1 MIKWSDYSEL
11 RYLRIS
17 HTNMAGTVPKAIS
30 EAAALRYI
38 DLSHNKLRGSIPQ
51 TVSRLSR
58 LQLLNLSYNYLRGRV
73 QISSDTLEHLALDG
87 NQFTAVDVPA
97 IVTVQCPQVRHISLA
112 NSIRSTSLSELSVPM
127 LSLYLDKKTR
137 VKYNDRL
144 NVRSTVLKGDTA
156 VFMHD
161 CTDSTVHTFIEW

>member
-1 MIKWSDYSEL
+1 
-11 RYLRIS
+11 
-17 HTNMAGTVPKAIS
+17 MAGTVPKAIS

-97 IVTVQCPQVRHISLA
+97 IVTVQCP
-112 NSIRSTSLSELSVPM
+112 
-127 LSLYLDKKTR
+127 
-137 VKYNDRL
+137 
-144 NVRSTVLKGDTA
+144 
-156 VFMHD
+156 
-161 CTDSTVHTFIEW
+161 